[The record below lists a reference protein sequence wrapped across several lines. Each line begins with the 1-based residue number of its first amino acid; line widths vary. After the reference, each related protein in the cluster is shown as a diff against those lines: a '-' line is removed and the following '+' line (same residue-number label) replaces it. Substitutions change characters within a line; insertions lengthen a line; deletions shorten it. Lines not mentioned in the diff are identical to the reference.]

1 MGTKLTWQDINE
13 SENHFK
19 MSKLTVEILKDLAK
33 QGKVP
38 LVVVEDSTFNSTTS
52 KNIYFLGY
60 AVIGDVN
67 FHLNT
72 KVILYEDKT
81 LHFSSIVTLQNIFE
95 EAYQGFHL
103 EIETLTD
110 NQCIFII
117 RKNDIESLKISDD
130 YKLVTEKMLEVKEIR
145 KLTEE
150 ALDIQ
155 KESATRIN
163 NLFKKLE
170 DIKEYS
176 KQLQLKEENEKK
188 VSEQLNN
195 INSDIKELEIR
206 LKKDIPELDKR
217 LDINNF
223 R

>member
-13 SENHFK
+13 SESGFK
-19 MSKLTVEILKDLAK
+19 MSELTVEVLKDLAK
-33 QGKVP
+33 QGK
-38 LVVVEDSTFNSTTS
+38 TFNIITEECVCLNEFYINYNENNIVQFHINS
-52 KNIYFLGY
+52 KIIMYCHSGIHFKLM
-60 AVIGDVN
+60 
-67 FHLNT
+67 T
-72 KVILYEDKT
+72 K
-81 LHFSSIVTLQNIFE
+81 LQNMFE

-110 NQCIFII
+110 DQCVFII
-117 RKNDIESLKISDD
+117 GKNDIDSLKISDD
-130 YKLVTEKMLEVKEIR
+130 YKLATEKMSEVKEIR

-155 KESATRIN
+155 KESAVRIN
-163 NLFKKLE
+163 DLFKKLE
-170 DIKEYS
+170 DVREYA
-176 KQLQLKEENEKK
+176 KNLQLKEENEKK
-188 VSEQLNN
+188 VSEQLDN

-206 LKKDIPELDKR
+206 LKKDISELDKS

>member
-13 SENHFK
+13 SEGGPK
-19 MSKLTVEILKDLAK
+19 MSELTVEVLKCLAK
-33 QGKVP
+33 QGKTLNIITEECIRLNEFYINYNENNTVQ
-38 LVVVEDSTFNSTTS
+38 FHINSR
-52 KNIYFLGY
+52 I
-60 AVIGDVN
+60 
-67 FHLNT
+67 
-72 KVILYEDKT
+72 ILYNHSGI
-81 LHFSSIVTLQNIFE
+81 HFKIMSNVQNMFE

-103 EIETLTD
+103 EIETLTND
-110 NQCIFII
+110 QCVFII
-117 RKNDIESLKISDD
+117 RKNDIDSLKISDD
-130 YKLVTEKMLEVKEIR
+130 YRLVTEKMSKVKELR

-163 NLFKKLE
+163 DLFKKLSE
-170 DIKEYS
+170 VKEYTDR
-176 KQLQLKEENEKK
+176 LQLKEENEKK

>member
-1 MGTKLTWQDINE
+1 M
-13 SENHFK
+13 SE
-19 MSKLTVEILKDLAK
+19 LTVEVLKNLAK

-52 KNIYFLGY
+52 KNTYFLGY

-130 YKLVTEKMLEVKEIR
+130 YKLVTEKMSEVKEIR

-163 NLFKKLE
+163 DLFKKLSE
-170 DIKEYS
+170 VKEYTDR
-176 KQLQLKEENEKK
+176 LQLKEENEKK

>member
-1 MGTKLTWQDINE
+1 MGTKLARQDIDE
-13 SENHFK
+13 SEGGLK
-19 MSKLTVEILKDLAK
+19 MSELTVEVLKCLAK
-33 QGKVP
+33 QGKTLNIITEECIRLNEFYINYNENNTVR
-38 LVVVEDSTFNSTTS
+38 FHINSKIIMYCHS
-52 KNIYFLGY
+52 GI
-60 AVIGDVN
+60 
-67 FHLNT
+67 
-72 KVILYEDKT
+72 
-81 LHFSSIVTLQNIFE
+81 HFELMAKLQNMFE

-103 EIETLTD
+103 EIEELIQG
-110 NQCIFII
+110 QCTFVI
-117 RKNDIESLKISDD
+117 RKNDIDSLKISDD
-130 YKLVTEKMLEVKEIR
+130 YRLVTEKMSKVKELC

-163 NLFKKLE
+163 DLFKKLSE
-170 DIKEYS
+170 VKEYTDR
-176 KQLQLKEENEKK
+176 LQLKEENEKK

-206 LKKDIPELDKR
+206 LKKDIPELDKS

>member
-1 MGTKLTWQDINE
+1 MGTKLTRQDINE
-13 SENHFK
+13 SESGIK
-19 MSKLTVEILKDLAK
+19 KVKLTVEVLKDLANQCK
-33 QGKVP
+33 MP
-38 LVVVEDSTFNSTTS
+38 CVVFEFPGSNNKYVLEYDES
-52 KNIYFLGY
+52 KI
-60 AVIGDVN
+60 IN
-67 FHLNT
+67 FHCGSNI
-72 KVILYEDKT
+72 ILFNNEYNVHFATITE
-81 LHFSSIVTLQNIFE
+81 LHNMFE

-103 EIETLTD
+103 EAENFKD
-110 NQCIFII
+110 DQWVFAVK
-117 RKNDIESLKISDD
+117 KNDIESLKISDD
-130 YKLVTEKMLEVKEIR
+130 YKLATEKMSEVKELR

-163 NLFKKLE
+163 GLFKKLK
-170 DIKEYS
+170 DVQDYAKN
-176 KQLQLKEENEKK
+176 LQLKEENEKK
-188 VSEQLNN
+188 ASEQLDN